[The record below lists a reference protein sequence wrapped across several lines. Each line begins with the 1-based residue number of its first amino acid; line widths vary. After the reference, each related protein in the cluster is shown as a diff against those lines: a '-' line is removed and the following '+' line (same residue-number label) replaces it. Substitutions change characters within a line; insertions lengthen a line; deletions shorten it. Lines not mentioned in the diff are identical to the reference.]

1 MNSAFTE
8 EQTTQAKEGPGARLR
23 ALREVQDMDLQRAAS
38 LLHLSNE
45 KLEALEADDY
55 ERLGGSV
62 FVQGYLRNY
71 ARLLGIPVE
80 PLINAYRKNTHE
92 QVRLPEL
99 RVTQLRHEVRSS
111 HTAVRLVT
119 WFIVIGLIALVVV
132 WWRGYLQWPLKTE
145 IMESGTPAAVA
156 EGDLPIF
163 EQQQEESSIVD
174 STTRLPEIDEQ
185 GEAALLLPAK
195 ASEADPGEPLS
206 PEPVDPPASESLD
219 SSALPGSSQRT
230 ATEVSIPLEA
240 PPQQIEAEDEP
251 AVPSGTSGV
260 VIEFVGTSWT
270 KIRDS
275 SGSFRIMGEIKEG
288 TRRELQGTP
297 PYSIVLGNAQ
307 AAIITID
314 GEPFD
319 ITPHIRGNVARFSLD
334 PDR

>member
-1 MNSAFTE
+1 MNPAFTE
-8 EQTTQAKEGPGARLR
+8 EQTTQTKEGPGARLR
-23 ALREVQDMDLQRAAS
+23 SLREVQEMDLHRAAS
-38 LLHLSNE
+38 LLHLSSE

-55 ERLGGSV
+55 ESLGGSV

-80 PLINAYRKNTHE
+80 PLINAYRKNTRD
-92 QVRLPEL
+92 QVRHPEL

-145 IMESGTPAAVA
+145 MTESDAQATVA
-156 EGDLPIF
+156 EGDLLLF
-163 EQQQEESSIVD
+163 EQQEEELSIVD
-174 STTRLPEIDEQ
+174 SVTRLPEVDEQ
-185 GEAALLLPAK
+185 GEATLLLPPR
-195 ASEADPGEPLS
+195 ASEDEPVEPPS
-206 PEPVDPPASESLD
+206 PEPVDPPAPEPAD
-219 SSALPGSSQRT
+219 NSALPASTQGT
-230 ATEVSIPLEA
+230 VTEESMPAEA
-240 PPQQIEAEDEP
+240 PPQLIEVEEEP
-251 AVPSGTSGV
+251 VPSAASGV
-260 VIEFVGTSWT
+260 IIEFTGTSWT

-275 SGSFRIMGEIKEG
+275 SGSFRIMGEIKAG
-288 TRRELQGTP
+288 TRRELLGVP
-297 PYSIVLGNAQ
+297 PYDIVLGNAG
-307 AAIITID
+307 AARIIID